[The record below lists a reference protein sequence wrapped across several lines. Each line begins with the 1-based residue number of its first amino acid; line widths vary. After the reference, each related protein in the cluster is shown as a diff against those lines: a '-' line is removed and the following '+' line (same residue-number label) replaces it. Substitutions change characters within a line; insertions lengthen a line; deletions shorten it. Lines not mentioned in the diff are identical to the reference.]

1 MTFSLA
7 IANGDLVT
15 NGSHLAIVYGTD
27 KLRQDLTL
35 WLAERFGIDRFHPAM
50 GSNFQNYIGG
60 VISQNTR
67 AMIYSEALRVLDN
80 YQKVQYQRLKE
91 SPSIFSATELLWS
104 INEINVGVGFDAVGV
119 GINVSNG
126 VQEPMAIAVAQGA

>member
-15 NGSHLAIVYGTD
+15 RGSELAIVQGTD

-80 YQKVQYQRLKE
+80 YQKVQYMRLRE
-91 SPSIFSATELLWS
+91 SPSIFSQTELLWS

-126 VQEPMAIAVAQGA
+126 VQEPLAIAVAQGA

>member
-15 NGSHLAIVYGTD
+15 KGSELGIVYGTD

-35 WLAERFGIDRFHPAM
+35 WLAERFGIDRFHPGM

-60 VISQNTR
+60 VIGQGTR
-67 AMIYSEALRVLDN
+67 SMIYSETMRVLDN
-80 YQKVQYQRLKE
+80 YQKIQYQKLRENPRL
-91 SPSIFSATELLWS
+91 FSQTELLWS
-104 INEINVGVGFDAVGV
+104 INEINVGLGFDAVGV

-126 VQEPMAIAVAQGA
+126 VQEPLAIAVSQGA